1 VSQVLLMARITWQEA
16 WSRRLVLAILLLTV
30 GFLGFYLL
38 GVQFLDERLRSRAAE
53 LGRSDDLEGF
63 LIAHATVETLGMYIV
78 NFLGNLL
85 AVLVALSTISGE
97 IDSGTLQSILTKPIR
112 RYQVVLGK
120 WLGFAALVALFVT
133 LISSGLL
140 VGVKTLT
147 GYLPPSPLEVVAL
160 MNLGAQLL
168 LAVTILGGTLFSTLT
183 NGVVLFTLYGLSVA
197 GGIVGSIGQLFRVP
211 LLETLNAVS
220 IAILPSDAIWRGAS
234 YYLQPVQL
242 LNAFSEAGA
251 RGNPFVSTAPPD
263 PIVLLWTG
271 VYLLLAL
278 LLGVGVFNRRDL

>member
-1 VSQVLLMARITWQEA
+1 MSQVLLMARITWQEA

>member
-1 VSQVLLMARITWQEA
+1 MSQVLLMARITWQEA
-16 WSRRLVLAILLLTV
+16 WSRRVVLAILLLTV

-263 PIVLLWTG
+263 PIVLLWTR

>member
-1 VSQVLLMARITWQEA
+1 MSKILLMARLTWQEA
-16 WSRRLVLAILLLTV
+16 WSRRLVLAIVLLTV

-38 GVQFLDERLRSRAAE
+38 GVHFLDERLKARAAE

-63 LIAHATVETLGMYIV
+63 LIARATVVTLGMYIV

-85 AVLVALSTISGE
+85 AVLVSLSTVSGE
-97 IDSGTLQSILTKPIR
+97 IDSGTLQSILPKPIR

-120 WLGFAALVALFVT
+120 WLGFAGLVALFVT

-140 VGVKTLT
+140 VGVQILT
-147 GYLPPSPLEVVAL
+147 GYLPPSPLEAVAL
-160 MNLGAQLL
+160 MNLNAQLL

-183 NGVVLFTLYGLSVA
+183 NGVVLFTLYGLSFA
-197 GGIVGSIGQLFRVP
+197 GGIVGAIGQLFRVP
-211 LLETLNAVS
+211 LLETLHRVS
-220 IAILPSDAIWRGAS
+220 IGILPSDAIWRGAS
-234 YYLQPVQL
+234 YYLQPAEL

-263 PIVLLWTG
+263 PAVLLWSG

-278 LLGVGVFNRRDL
+278 LLGVWVFNRRDL

>member
-1 VSQVLLMARITWQEA
+1 MSQVLLMARITWQEA

-63 LIAHATVETLGMYIV
+63 LIARATVETLGMYIV

>member
-1 VSQVLLMARITWQEA
+1 MSQVLLMARITWQEA
-16 WSRRLVLAILLLTV
+16 WSRRVVLAILLLTV

>member
-1 VSQVLLMARITWQEA
+1 MSQVLLMARITWQEA

-38 GVQFLDERLRSRAAE
+38 GVQFLDERLRSHAAE